1 MNEVQMDKKVRG
13 LWVSDAVSAT
23 GFARVAHSVIGS
35 LPDYYEIHHLGI
47 NYFGDPHPYKHKIYP
62 ASIGGDVYGLGRLEG
77 LIRGLRPDF
86 IFMLNDP
93 WVISMYLQEIKK
105 MKLERLPPIIVYFPV
120 DAKEHSP
127 SFYQHFDIVNQVCV
141 YTQFAKDVVLDTK
154 SPNISSGKIHIIP
167 HGISSSVFY
176 PMDMTFARQGLF
188 PTERME
194 DFLNSF
200 IVFNGNRNQPRKRI
214 DITMWVFREFQKN
227 KPDVKLYLHMGVQDL
242 GYNIAELATRYGYDN
257 KLILSSTSNQI
268 PSVSEEKLN
277 VIYNACDVGINTSV
291 GEGWGLVNWEHA
303 ATGKLQIMPNHSAL
317 PEIWED
323 KAILVPT
330 IMDEM
335 IERVNTV
342 GRVVDINAMV
352 ESLNWAYDDWKN
364 NGAQKIKELGQKGYE
379 YTKDSK
385 FKWKNIANKFDYVI
399 QKEYK

>member
-1 MNEVQMDKKVRG
+1 MNEEGKIRG
-13 LWVSDAVSAT
+13 LWISDAVAAT

-35 LPDYYEIHHLGI
+35 LPDKYDIHHLGI
-47 NYFGDPHPYKHKIYP
+47 NYFGDPHPYPYKIYP
-62 ASIGGDVYGLGRLEG
+62 ASLGGDVYGLGRLEQM
-77 LIRGLRPDF
+77 IRGLRPDF

-105 MKLERLPPIIVYFPV
+105 MKLEHIPPIVVYFPV

-127 SFYQHFDIVNQVCV
+127 SFYQHFDIVSQICV

-154 SPNISSGKIHIIP
+154 SPNVSSEKIHIIP
-167 HGISSSVFY
+167 HGISQQVFY
-176 PMDMTFARQGLF
+176 PMDMTFARQALF
-188 PTERME
+188 PQDRME

-200 IVFNGNRNQPRKRI
+200 IVLNGNRNQPRKRI
-214 DITMWVFREFQKN
+214 DITMWVFREFQRN

-277 VIYNACDVGINTSV
+277 IIYNACDVGINTSI

-317 PEIWED
+317 SEIWEER
-323 KAILVPT
+323 AILLPT

-335 IERVNTV
+335 VERVNTV
-342 GRVVDINAMV
+342 GRVVDIKAMV
-352 ESLNWAYDDWKN
+352 NNLNWAYEDWKN
-364 NGAQKIKELGQKGYE
+364 NGAQKIKELGQKGYD
-379 YTKDSK
+379 YTREKK
-385 FKWKNIANKFDYVI
+385 FTWKNIAGKFDYVI
-399 QKEYK
+399 QKEIK